1 MRRVAFILVPL
12 LAALAGACDDPK
24 APQADP
30 AASHTSATTATP
42 PSTASGHAEATAASD
57 ADPPLGDAES
67 GKALAQKLECNRCHD
82 GTDVGAATLP
92 KHCVHCHQQ
101 IIAGTFKGA
110 PAAKL
115 AAWQEKMVTLREV
128 PSLSSMGKRYRRA
141 WIERFLQEP
150 HDLRPRLLA
159 SMPRLKISGA
169 EARDLA
175 TWLTSLDGGP
185 SAAPPVSLEGADLAR
200 GRKLIEDKGCGSCHA
215 FSGVPA
221 LAGGTAPKLGE
232 KELRTAVALA
242 PDLRFARDRYRAAE
256 LWRWMADPKAVK
268 PDTTMP
274 LTPSTP
280 DELKHMTAYI
290 LQAPLAAAETKP
302 MPARLPVLDR
312 KVTYDEVYKRVL
324 RDSCRHCHAE
334 PDYDPAGDGGPGNT
348 GGFGFPARKLDLAR
362 WEGVQAG
369 WITDKGERESV
380 FKPMSDGTPRLLAA
394 MIARQAEEA
403 GKPNP
408 EIRGMPLGL
417 PAFSA
422 EDVQLVETWIAQGR
436 PQ

>member
-1 MRRVAFILVPL
+1 
-12 LAALAGACDDPK
+12 
-24 APQADP
+24 
-30 AASHTSATTATP
+30 
-42 PSTASGHAEATAASD
+42 
-57 ADPPLGDAES
+57 
-67 GKALAQKLECNRCHD
+67 
-82 GTDVGAATLP
+82 
-92 KHCVHCHQQ
+92 VHCHQE

-128 PSLSSMGKRYRRA
+128 PSLSSMGKRYSRA

-159 SMPRLKISGA
+159 TMPRLKISAA

-175 TWLTSLDGGP
+175 TWLTTQGGAP
-185 SAAPPVSLEGADLAR
+185 EAAPPVSLEGADLAK

-215 FSGVPA
+215 FTGVPA
-221 LAGGTAPKLGE
+221 LAGGTPPKLGE
-232 KELRTAVALA
+232 KELRSAVALA
-242 PDLRFARDRYRAAE
+242 PDLRFARDRFRAAE

-268 PDTTMP
+268 PDTAMP

-280 DELKHMTAYI
+280 EELKHMTAYI
-290 LQAPLAAAETKP
+290 LQAPLAAPETRP

-324 RDSCRHCHAE
+324 RDTCRHCHAE

-369 WITDKGERESV
+369 WVTDKGERESV
-380 FKPMSDGTPRLLAA
+380 FKPMADGVPRLVAA

>member
-1 MRRVAFILVPL
+1 MRRVAHLLIPV
-12 LAALAGACDDPK
+12 LAALAGACDGDRPTSE
-24 APQADP
+24 APRPDP
-30 AASHTSATTATP
+30 AASGVPATTSSASHA
-42 PSTASGHAEATAASD
+42 PSGSAATATGPD
-57 ADPPLGDAES
+57 VDPPLGDAAH
-67 GKALAQKLECNRCHD
+67 GKELAQKLECNRCHD

-92 KHCVHCHQQ
+92 RHCVHCHQE

-159 SMPRLKISGA
+159 SMPRLKISAA

-175 TWLTSLDGGP
+175 TWLTSQGGEP
-185 SAAPPVSLEGADLAR
+185 SPAPPVSLDGADLAR
-200 GRKLIEDKGCGSCHA
+200 GRKLLEDKGCGSCHA
-215 FSGVPA
+215 FTGVPA
-221 LAGGTAPKLGE
+221 LAGGTAPRLGE
-232 KELRTAVALA
+232 RELRSAVALA
-242 PDLRFARDRYRAAE
+242 PDLRFARDRFRAAE

-268 PDTTMP
+268 PDTAMP

-280 DELKHMTAYI
+280 EELKHMTAYI
-290 LQAPLAAAETKP
+290 LQAPLAPLASKAVP
-302 MPARLPVLDR
+302 QRLPVLDR

-324 RDSCRHCHAE
+324 RDTCRHCHAE

-369 WITDKGERESV
+369 WVTDKGERE
-380 FKPMSDGTPRLLAA
+380 
-394 MIARQAEEA
+394 
-403 GKPNP
+403 
-408 EIRGMPLGL
+408 
-417 PAFSA
+417 
-422 EDVQLVETWIAQGR
+422 
-436 PQ
+436 